1 MPYYPGDDFKKL
13 AEEIKLSGNS
23 HSLTV
28 RKLLRLFH
36 QERRSH
42 RVIPWIRQNLAK
54 AGLDCEPDF
63 EHVFIDS
70 TVQLRKKPTVKAHA
84 KNPIDTSA
92 VSARDPVP
100 RLALLPAANQI
111 PISVAR
117 DADLQRAIT
126 LMMMHDYSQLP
137 VMQGERSVDGLISL
151 RSIVSARSV
160 GVDCKTVRECLIK
173 DVQVLAHDTPLFEA
187 VKTVMRSE
195 VVLVKGPDQKI
206 VGLVTIADIGEQFV
220 SLAEPFLILEQIEN
234 HIRALLDSKFTIDQ
248 LKEAS
253 DDEDSEREIE
263 SISDLTFG
271 EYVRLLEKPDN
282 WKILNL
288 QMDRA
293 TFTKRLDQVRRIRN
307 EVMHFHPDG
316 ISSEDLNTLRETAK
330 FFYAFSQFRK

>member
-1 MPYYPGDDFKKL
+1 
-13 AEEIKLSGNS
+13 
-23 HSLTV
+23 
-28 RKLLRLFH
+28 
-36 QERRSH
+36 
-42 RVIPWIRQNLAK
+42 
-54 AGLDCEPDF
+54 
-63 EHVFIDS
+63 
-70 TVQLRKKPTVKAHA
+70 
-84 KNPIDTSA
+84 
-92 VSARDPVP
+92 
-100 RLALLPAANQI
+100 LALLPAANRV
-111 PISVAR
+111 PVSVAR

-137 VMQGERSVDGLISL
+137 VMQSERSVDGLISL

-160 GVDCKTVRECLIK
+160 GVDCTTVKECLIK

-234 HIRALLDSKFTIDQ
+234 HIRALLDSKFTTDQ

-253 DDEDSEREIE
+253 DNEDSEREIE

-282 WKILNL
+282 WKVLNL
-288 QMDRA
+288 MMDRS

-316 ISSEDLNTLRETAK
+316 ISAEDLDTLRETAK